1 MQRQRLQF
9 NRTAIDPPKISAQS
23 LADQRPAP
31 PSPPST
37 HEPKTDTP
45 GTGELSTH
53 SPHPSVQIG
62 TKQQPP
68 PRHEQPSVNKKGPA
82 ERTTPVDSPTESSDT
97 LATDTVVVSSP
108 EPAGEPVRED
118 DLFAA
123 DIPTLQ
129 NWQRV
134 ASENVEVLTTRL
146 ARARDNLSRITKRLK
161 TMQDGQE
168 TDTPPASPIVD
179 TEMELMD

>member
-1 MQRQRLQF
+1 M
-9 NRTAIDPPKISAQS
+9 
-23 LADQRPAP
+23 
-31 PSPPST
+31 
-37 HEPKTDTP
+37 
-45 GTGELSTH
+45 
-53 SPHPSVQIG
+53 QIG
-62 TKQQPP
+62 AKQQPP
-68 PRHEQPSVNKKGPA
+68 PRHEQPTVNKKGPA

-108 EPAGEPVRED
+108 EPACEPVQED

-146 ARARDNLSRITKRLK
+146 ARARENLWRITKRLK

-168 TDTPPASPIVD
+168 PDTPLAPPIVD
-179 TEMELMD
+179 IEMEIID